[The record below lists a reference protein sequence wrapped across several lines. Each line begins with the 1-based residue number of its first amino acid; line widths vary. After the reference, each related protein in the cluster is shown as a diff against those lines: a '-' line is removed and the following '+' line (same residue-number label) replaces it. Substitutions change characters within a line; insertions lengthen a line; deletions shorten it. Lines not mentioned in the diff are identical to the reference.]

1 VGYNPPSVKRFGKY
15 RLLEP
20 LASGGMAE
28 VWRAELYG
36 PGGFAKE
43 VALKLVRADLAP
55 DPELARLFVQEARL
69 ASRLGHANVVQ
80 VFDFDVVEGRPYLA
94 MELVRGRTL
103 RQVTDRCRE
112 TGQRLGLAR
121 AVHVAAEVARALA
134 HAHGL
139 ADGGHPLGIVH
150 RDVSPQ
156 NVLLS
161 FEGEVKLAD
170 FGIARALGAAERT
183 APGALQGKV
192 AYMAPEQA
200 RGEEVDG
207 RADLFALG
215 VVLWELLAGRRLFAR
230 ESEAATLAGLLAAD
244 PVSPP
249 SAWNEAVPPELDRL
263 VLAALEREVGRRTPD
278 AERMWADLAAVR
290 LQLTR
295 SPEELELRPLLRS
308 LFPDALRPA
317 AAPEPT
323 RRMEPPGEAPTRTVA
338 AAGGN
343 RRWWVAGALAA
354 LALAVGVGGMAR
366 RGGEGGAT
374 DVAARPEPPG
384 DRSGRPAAHSPFD
397 PAPIEASRA
406 AEPVIHSGRTGLSA
420 SDAPTSTESP
430 PSTPTARPAPMATGL
445 ARASG
450 RIGSLPL
457 PPAESGEG
465 ILAVTASPWAAVT
478 IDGARLGDTPRE
490 WRLPAGRYRLEASHP
505 GRRTAA
511 VELEL
516 RPGAR
521 RAWKPR
527 LAPER

>member
-1 VGYNPPSVKRFGKY
+1 MKTFGKY

-28 VWRAELYG
+28 VWRAEVAG
-36 PGGFAKE
+36 PGGFSKE
-43 VALKLVRADLAP
+43 VALKLVRADLAA
-55 DPELARLFVQEARL
+55 DAELARLFVQEARL

-80 VFDFDVVEGRPYLA
+80 VFEFDTAEGRPYLA

-103 RQVTDRCRE
+103 RQLTDRCRE
-112 TGQRLGLAR
+112 TGQPLGVAR

-139 ADGGHPLGIVH
+139 AEGGRPLGIVH

-161 FEGEVKLAD
+161 YEGEVKLAD

-200 RGEEVDG
+200 LGEEVDG

-230 ESEAATLAGLLAAD
+230 ESEAATLAALLGGE

-278 AERMWADLAAVR
+278 AERMRADLAAVR
-290 LQLTR
+290 LRLART
-295 SPEELELRPLLRS
+295 PEDLELRPLLRS
-308 LFPDALRPA
+308 LFADVLRPGA
-317 AAPEPT
+317 PPEPT
-323 RRMEPPGEAPTRTVA
+323 RRMVPEGEAQTRTVA
-338 AAGGN
+338 ARKGKKGWA
-343 RRWWVAGALAA
+343 VAGALAA
-354 LALAVGVGGMAR
+354 AVLAAGMGAFAR
-366 RGGEGGAT
+366 RGGEGGG
-374 DVAARPEPPG
+374 E
-384 DRSGRPAAHSPFD
+384 D
-397 PAPIEASRA
+397 PAPTPSQ
-406 AEPVIHSGRTGLSA
+406 P
-420 SDAPTSTESP
+420 PTSTP
-430 PSTPTARPAPMATGL
+430 PTPTPTPTPPTPASAPSQPPTPPAPTGL
-445 ARASG
+445 ALASG
-450 RIGSLPL
+450 RIGTLPL
-457 PPAESGEG
+457 PTAESGEG
-465 ILAVTASPWAAVT
+465 LLAVTASPWATVT

-511 VELEL
+511 LELEL
-516 RPGAR
+516 RPGVR
-521 RAWKPR
+521 RVWKPR
-527 LAPER
+527 LAAER